1 MIRLLNNNMLNKKR
15 EGSTLVSVVIGV
27 LFLAAIGIIVLT
39 AANSYMIAVNVDHNS
54 SNNFYEAEQIL
65 EEVKTG
71 LLEYAGDAS
80 AEAYQYILE
89 NYGKDKNSKRE
100 AFSKKYL
107 SLLADKLQ
115 PDMSVLSY
123 GKIPKSGKHRQEI
136 FIN

>member
-65 EEVKTG
+65 EEVKTVCWNMQG
-71 LLEYAGDAS
+71 MPV
-80 AEAYQYILE
+80 Q
-89 NYGKDKNSKRE
+89 KRTNIYW
-100 AFSKKYL
+100 KIT
-107 SLLADKLQ
+107 
-115 PDMSVLSY
+115 
-123 GKIPKSGKHRQEI
+123 GKIKIQREKPFLKNI
-136 FIN
+136 